1 MSDDSSYDPILPHVK
16 PVPGGLYG
24 SLPYEVALANLRDA
38 VALISAALPDADPAT
53 EEDLLRQ
60 QWDLNRAQ
68 LQLHPGDTEAIER
81 ANAMAR
87 TVRRLLAGEAT

>member
-24 SLPYEVALANLRDA
+24 DLPYEAALADLRDA

-53 EEDLLRQ
+53 AEQLSRYRRELG
-60 QWDLNRAQ
+60 RAQ
-68 LQLHPGDTEAIER
+68 LQLRPDDSEE
-81 ANAMAR
+81 MAR
-87 TVRRLLAGEAT
+87 AHALAETVRRRLAGGAT